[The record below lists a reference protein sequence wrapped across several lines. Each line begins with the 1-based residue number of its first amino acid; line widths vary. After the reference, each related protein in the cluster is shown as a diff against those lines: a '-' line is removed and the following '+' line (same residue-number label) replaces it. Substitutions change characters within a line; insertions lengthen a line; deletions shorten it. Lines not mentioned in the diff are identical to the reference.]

1 MAWLVHEPV
10 LKQRALGIIKNH
22 IFSNTTFELEWI
34 LRSKIPSPPS
44 LQPSQSKETLLK
56 LLPSHWFCSV
66 LPFCSIL
73 SRNYYSKPLLSL
85 NLPKKGAS
93 SQNHSPSP
101 FQQAFM
107 KPKDLQS
114 ASDRAPDWTL
124 MDPKH
129 SSAAFLLLISFKQV
143 NTTNNI
149 TPSQQCF
156 PGANQAIKKA

>member
-1 MAWLVHEPV
+1 MIFIACGSPLVTLISSLASKSDKTRKYFQIYSGH
-10 LKQRALGIIKNH
+10 RHLGAKCECCSWWPRGH
-22 IFSNTTFELEWI
+22 TH
-34 LRSKIPSPPS
+34 
-44 LQPSQSKETLLK
+44 TLGFL
-56 LLPSHWFCSV
+56 HWFCSV
-66 LPFCSIL
+66 SPFCSIL

-85 NLPKKGAS
+85 NLPKKGTS
-93 SQNHSPSP
+93 SQNHSLSP

-107 KPKDLQS
+107 KLKDLQP
-114 ASDRAPDWTL
+114 ASDRGPDWTL